1 VVHHPLGEVL
11 GEACLALLG
20 VGCLLVDD
28 PVGLGEGVGEPCGR
42 LVHVLFVSSV
52 HHVPGSFP
60 SGFPTPSFLPQGE
73 EKYARA
79 VVRVETPQ

>member
-1 VVHHPLGEVL
+1 
-11 GEACLALLG
+11 
-20 VGCLLVDD
+20 
-28 PVGLGEGVGEPCGR
+28 
-42 LVHVLFVSSV
+42 VSSV